1 MWSSGGPWSQ
11 FRPILTRFRRPLGS
25 LGRRL
30 LGRKSKIALLRAAA
44 SPLSAGKTPLTGPKV
59 LKPNQKVATNSPSIM
74 EDVVDEA
81 YASPGDYIELDKF
94 CTVNYIV
101 VITRE
106 WVANDN
112 PISTTWSLIY
122 QVLSRPERI
131 VQGEGMYLQNY
142 LDVND
147 ELIPETDSIRY
158 LACKA

>member
-1 MWSSGGPWSQ
+1 
-11 FRPILTRFRRPLGS
+11 
-25 LGRRL
+25 
-30 LGRKSKIALLRAAA
+30 
-44 SPLSAGKTPLTGPKV
+44 
-59 LKPNQKVATNSPSIM
+59 M

-94 CTVNYIV
+94 RTVNYIV

-147 ELIPETDSIRY
+147 ELIPETDSVRY
-158 LACKA
+158 LACKAWGIFIADYFWRHKKPKWRYETLLSQVCRYVQW